1 MGNKTFIHRRSAL
14 LTIMA
19 MAWFVLFP
27 AFRMPMAKAGGQ
39 PEAHRPQNLILM
51 IGDGMGLSQISALLY
66 DQTQTVLEAFP
77 VIGFQKTH
85 SADNLVTDSA
95 ASATAMATGR
105 KTNNNIIGMDT
116 TEQATQTIME
126 LAKSQGY
133 ATGLVVTSS
142 IVHATPAS
150 FAAHQKARNLYEQIA
165 VDMAQNPIDL
175 MIGGGKQYF
184 DRRKC
189 DARHLIDEMEDRG
202 VSVFDYFRHDLF
214 RVRPDYRKPFVFF
227 TADNQPLPAFQG
239 RDYLPVSVR
248 LATEFLSKRSEKGFF
263 LLVEGS
269 QVDWSCHANQS
280 ESLLQELK
288 DFERAV
294 REVLA
299 FAEKDGNTLVVVTA
313 DHETGGV
320 AVMPGSR
327 MKRPSLAFT
336 TNGHTASMVPVF
348 ATGPG
353 SDGFRG
359 IFDNTDLYGKMCEA
373 LGL

>member
-1 MGNKTFIHRRSAL
+1 MRGCSAL
-14 LTIMA
+14 LTI
-19 MAWFVLFP
+19 LFLGLSALP
-27 AFRMPMAKAGGQ
+27 LAIAGRTQQLFGQ
-39 PEAHRPQNLILM
+39 PSEESLPRNLILM

-95 ASATAMATGR
+95 AAATAMATGL
-105 KTNNNIIGMDT
+105 KTKNNAIGVDT
-116 TEQATQTIME
+116 TEHAAQSILE
-126 LAKSQGY
+126 LAKGQGF

-150 FAAHQKARNLYEQIA
+150 FAAHQRARNLYEQIA
-165 VDMAQNPIDL
+165 VDMAQQPTDL

-189 DARHLIDEMEDRG
+189 DARHLIDEMEERG
-202 VSVFDYFRHDLF
+202 TAVFDFFRHDLF
-214 RVRPDYRKPFVFF
+214 RVKPDPRKPFVFF

-239 RDYLPVSVR
+239 RDYLPVSAR
-248 LATEFLSKRSEKGFF
+248 IATEFLSQRSDKGFF
-263 LLVEGS
+263 LLIEGS
-269 QVDWSCHANQS
+269 QIDWSCHANQA
-280 ESLLQELK
+280 EPLLQELK
-288 DFERAV
+288 DFERTM

-299 FAEKDGNTLVVVTA
+299 FAEKDGNTLVLVTA
-313 DHETGGV
+313 DHETGGL

-327 MKRPSLAFT
+327 LKRPSLAFT

-348 ATGPG
+348 AYGPG
-353 SDGFRG
+353 ADRFRG
-359 IFDNTDLYGKMCEA
+359 VFDNTFLYAMMRQV